1 MLRKLVLTG
10 FLAFG
15 LGAGAVTT
23 AAVYEVYG
31 AMLGKG
37 CPCAMCGKLW
47 IEFRTVEDAIEAAN
61 QLGGRSVQVGEGAF
75 KIEKAMPLPKP
86 GTMLVAGNE

>member
-1 MLRKLVLTG
+1 
-10 FLAFG
+10 
-15 LGAGAVTT
+15 
-23 AAVYEVYG
+23 
-31 AMLGKG
+31 
-37 CPCAMCGKLW
+37 MCGKLW

-75 KIEKAMPLPKP
+75 RIKKAMPLPKP